1 MRAHM
6 AHIFIASYKKK
17 ANERAWYY
25 LARSDQRQSVAAT
38 LGKQGLKWN
47 LRENIWLVLA
57 LSLASLQS
65 CEYTVTAGCLVAAD
79 MWSYCTALPHFEHT
93 WKEQQL
99 WKTQVDL
106 GFFCFCFLTTR
117 DFSSTAHL
125 YGSNSNFPLKPVF
138 FPHELFSSSFRVQER
153 KGGGY
158 MWKEEVD
165 LHVST
170 SLQTERQAGWEA
182 WGRGAL

>member
-1 MRAHM
+1 M
-6 AHIFIASYKKK
+6 AHIFIASYKKGKWKGLILFGKERSETVSSCHLGK
-17 ANERAWYY
+17 ARTEVELEREHLVSVSSVACF
-25 LARSDQRQSVAAT
+25 LAVLWIYSNCRVSGCSWHVIILYCTSTFWTHMERAAT
-38 LGKQGLKWN
+38 LKNTSW
-47 LRENIWLVLA
+47 
-57 LSLASLQS
+57 
-65 CEYTVTAGCLVAAD
+65 
-79 MWSYCTALPHFEHT
+79 F
-93 WKEQQL
+93 
-99 WKTQVDL
+99 